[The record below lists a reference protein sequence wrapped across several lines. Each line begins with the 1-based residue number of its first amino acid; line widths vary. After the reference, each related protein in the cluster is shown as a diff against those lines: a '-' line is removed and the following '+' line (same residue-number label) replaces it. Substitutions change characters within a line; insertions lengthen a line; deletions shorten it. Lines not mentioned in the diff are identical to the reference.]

1 MRGTW
6 SSSYLRAQL
15 AGAWVEVQRDPL
27 APVLDTILTDDGKVF
42 VIYPDR
48 TYAVV
53 GSAQPKG
60 DNGQA

>member
-15 AGAWVEVQRDPL
+15 AGAWVEVPRNL
-27 APVLDTILTDDGKVF
+27 EAPVLDTILSDDGKTF
-42 VIYPDR
+42 IIYPDR

-53 GSAQPKG
+53 DSIKG
-60 DNGQA
+60 DRP